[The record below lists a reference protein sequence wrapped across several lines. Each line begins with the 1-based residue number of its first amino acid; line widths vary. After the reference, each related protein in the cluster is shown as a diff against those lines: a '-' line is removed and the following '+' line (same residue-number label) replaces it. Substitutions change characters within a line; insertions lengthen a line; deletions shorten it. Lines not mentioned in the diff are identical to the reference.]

1 MPAKKNRKSRSSR
14 ATTADGDRR
23 KLSEKKH
30 PETVAS
36 KPAPAKKSAPTKP
49 VATAGIANVTQIA
62 DLGKIWE
69 RIGKVR
75 EAAEFRI
82 SCIRPDD
89 LLVCELI
96 FDNLRLETAGDG
108 APKLVRKGPAT
119 AATLIVELPSQ
130 SFGEEAFLD
139 KTGPEVASNPTGK
152 NEFP

>member
-1 MPAKKNRKSRSSR
+1 MPAKKNRKSSSSR

-36 KPAPAKKSAPTKP
+36 KPAPAKKSAPTRP
-49 VATAGIANVTQIA
+49 VATAVIANVTPIA

-75 EAAEFRI
+75 EPGEFRI

-89 LLVCELI
+89 LLVCEFI
-96 FDNLRLETAGDG
+96 FGKT
-108 APKLVRKGPAT
+108 RK
-119 AATLIVELPSQ
+119 
-130 SFGEEAFLD
+130 
-139 KTGPEVASNPTGK
+139 EVYYP
-152 NEFP
+152 